1 VSESCFFCPATATEA
16 HHITGRPWGGAP
28 YLDPELT
35 VPSCSSCN
43 KQIDH
48 VWRVFGISRVDSPL
62 AARLLRLAFFFAQV
76 ADGHWSRPLPPPFWL
91 ALAACMADIAAEFGG
106 RR

>member
-1 VSESCFFCPATATEA
+1 MTGTCFFCLAQATEP

-35 VPSCSSCN
+35 VPSCGTCN

-48 VWRVFGISRVDSPL
+48 VWRVFGISRVESTL

-76 ADGHWSRPLPPPFWL
+76 ADGRSPESLPPSFWL
-91 ALAACMADIAAEFGG
+91 ALASCMTDIAAVFGG
-106 RR
+106 KR